1 MEKLYEIM
9 GDLTEIEYGMES
21 LSCILKSLEEIYE
34 YKQKYEIHKNV
45 WIVKMLI
52 DSMAENLSNKI
63 NEIDSF
69 ILCSK
74 NI

>member
-21 LSCILKSLEEIYE
+21 LSCVLKSLEEIYE
-34 YKQKYEIHKNV
+34 YNQKYEIHKNV
-45 WIVKMLI
+45 WIIKMLL

-63 NEIDSF
+63 IEIDSF

>member
-21 LSCILKSLEEIYE
+21 LSCVLKSLEEIYE
-34 YKQKYEIHKNV
+34 YNQKYEIHKNA
-45 WIVKMLI
+45 WILKMLL

-63 NEIDSF
+63 IEIDSF
-69 ILCSK
+69 ILCNK